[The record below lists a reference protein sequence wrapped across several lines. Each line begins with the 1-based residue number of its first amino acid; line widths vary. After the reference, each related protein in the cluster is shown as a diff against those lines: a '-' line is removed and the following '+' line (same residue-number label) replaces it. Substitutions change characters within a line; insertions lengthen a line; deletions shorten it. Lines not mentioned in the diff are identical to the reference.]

1 MQPPPGPTRTIPLP
15 PSPLLRAGAMKPP
28 PRRDAPNR
36 RRFHRVVVVNGPCV
50 RMEVRRPD
58 GTRLHGIVEDC
69 AWAGAAVRFGYND
82 DPHIRVDQVGVVIVT
97 SLRMPDITLRA
108 RVASAEPLGNG
119 GTRYGLQFL
128 DHDELHRQVT
138 PEWRRWF
145 SRRRAPRFEPREELA
160 ATLTVGWRGGEA
172 RGRVLDASIAGL
184 GVELD
189 LESARQAVVAR
200 EVGVLLAFPGSGGT
214 IRLRA
219 AVRGAKHNSA
229 RVRVGL
235 EFLDDAGFAQARTR
249 IEAWAE
255 RLKAKSLTRSPRGP
269 GIDFGG

>member
-1 MQPPPGPTRTIPLP
+1 MQPSPGPTRTIPLTP
-15 PSPLLRAGAMKPP
+15 APLMRAGAMPP
-28 PRRDAPNR
+28 PFRDTAANR
-36 RRFHRVVVVNGPCV
+36 RRFHRVVIVNGPCV

-69 AWAGAAVRFGYND
+69 AWAGAAVRFGYKD
-82 DPHIRVDQVGVVIVT
+82 DPRIRLDQVGVVIVT
-97 SLRMPDITLRA
+97 SLRLPDVTLRA

-160 ATLTVGWRGGEA
+160 AKLTVAWRGGEA
-172 RGRVLDASIAGL
+172 RGRVVDASVAGL

-214 IRLRA
+214 MRLRA
-219 AVRGAKHNSA
+219 AVRGAKQGSA

-235 EFLDDAGFAQARTR
+235 EFLDDAGFAQARSR

-255 RLKAKSLTRSPRGP
+255 RLKSQARVRAPSGSG
-269 GIDFGG
+269 FGHGA